1 MLNLKYVPMKKTIL
15 KAGGIAGLC
24 AVLFLACKH
33 ELPFPPG
40 VVPVLEVPNPGSS
53 GKTCSPDTVYFAN
66 EIQPL
71 LNSSCAM
78 SGCHDAV
85 THAEGLNLSNYI
97 GTLKIVSP
105 GNPSSSKLYTQLL
118 KSGDERMPPP
128 PMTALSSTQI
138 EKIQKWIS
146 QGAVNNVCDQCDT
159 TNFKFATAIK
169 PIMDNKC
176 VGCHNAASLGGNVDL
191 SSYAGIKAAAVS
203 GKLYG
208 SVTWSNGISA
218 MPKGGVKMPSCE
230 IVQIKKWID
239 AGTPNN

>member
-1 MLNLKYVPMKKTIL
+1 MKKTIISTL
-15 KAGGIAGLC
+15 VIAM
-24 AVLFLACKH
+24 VSTVSFLSCKH
-33 ELPFPPG
+33 EILFQEGAPI
-40 VVPVLEVPNPGSS
+40 VADVPNPGSS
-53 GKTCSPDTVYFAN
+53 GKSCSADTVYFAN

-85 THAEGLNLSNYI
+85 SHKEGINLSTYL

-105 GNPSSSKLYTQLL
+105 GRPSSSGLYTELL
-118 KSGDERMPPP
+118 KTGSNRMPPP
-128 PMTALSSTQI
+128 PMPALTSTQI
-138 EKIQKWIS
+138 SKIQKWIT

-159 TNFKFATAIK
+159 TNFRFSTAIK

-191 SSYAGIKAAAVS
+191 SSYAAIKTSAIS

-208 SVTWSNGISA
+208 SIVWTAGISA
-218 MPKGGVKMPSCE
+218 MPKGGVKIPDCE
-230 IVQIKKWID
+230 IKQIKKWID
-239 AGTPNN
+239 AGMLNN

>member
-1 MLNLKYVPMKKTIL
+1 MQKTML
-15 KAGGIAGLC
+15 KAGVIIVLST
-24 AVLFLACKH
+24 VLFLACKH

-40 VVPVLEVPNPGSS
+40 VVPVAEVANPGSS
-53 GKTCSPDTVYFAN
+53 GKTCSADTVYFAN

-85 THAEGLNLSNYI
+85 THAEGINLGTYL

-105 GNPSSSKLYTQLL
+105 GRPSDSKLYSVILETG
-118 KSGDERMPPP
+118 GDRMPPP
-128 PMTALSSTQI
+128 PAPALTATQI
-138 EKIQKWIS
+138 AKIQKWIS

-159 TNFKFATAIK
+159 TNFKFSTAIK
-169 PIMDNKC
+169 PLMDNKC
-176 VGCHNAASLGGNVDL
+176 VGCHNSASLGGNIDL
-191 SSYAGIKAAAVS
+191 SSYAGVKSAAVS

-208 SVTWSNGISA
+208 SITWSNGISA
-218 MPKGGVKMPSCE
+218 MPKGGVKMPDCE
-230 IVQIKKWID
+230 ISQIKKWID